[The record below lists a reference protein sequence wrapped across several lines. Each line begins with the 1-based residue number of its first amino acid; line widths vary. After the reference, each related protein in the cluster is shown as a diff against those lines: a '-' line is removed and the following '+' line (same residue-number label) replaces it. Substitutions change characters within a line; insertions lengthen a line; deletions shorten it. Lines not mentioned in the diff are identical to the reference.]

1 MLYPRRLTVREGST
15 VGCAATL
22 IDGVT
27 IRNERCSM
35 ATATVRRFGRTA
47 EPVLYEQRRTDSAG
61 STVGCAATGSWH
73 RHDGQLD
80 NYVTPPE

>member
-1 MLYPRRLTVREGST
+1 
-15 VGCAATL
+15 
-22 IDGVT
+22 
-27 IRNERCSM
+27 M

-61 STVGCAATGSWH
+61 STVGYAATGSRH

-80 NYVTPPE
+80 NCVRPGMGVGTRGCGYEV